1 MGEHGDSRGQVGTA
15 AAGPV
20 LSVHGLSKSFI
31 GKLVLCDMAFE
42 LRPGEIRA
50 LVGQNGSG
58 KSTFI
63 KVLCGYHQPDAG
75 AVATVAGDPFALGS
89 SDAAFEVGLRFVHQD
104 LGLVSDL
111 NAVDNI
117 ALGRG
122 YRRRALGTIAWRHEK
137 ARAGAM
143 LRSLGYDFD
152 VEAPVGDLTPAQR
165 TGIAIAR
172 ATEDCEQDLVRVLV
186 LDEPTA
192 TLPGPEVDH
201 LFEVIRRI
209 NERGVAVIY
218 VSHRFAEVFDLCESV
233 TVLKDGEVVTTTD
246 TGGLDVASLIELT
259 LGREIAS
266 FERSISHTSS
276 FARQPTPVMSVHNLR
291 GRILDGIDLDLH
303 AGEILGVAGVTGSG
317 REEIGELLLGAAP
330 REGSVEIDGAR
341 LKPARPDLSYRT
353 GMAFVPADRLGKAVL
368 ADMTLRE
375 NLTISHLSDCYGP
388 AGLRRTAERDDVLG
402 WLQRFEVVP
411 QDAEAPIIRL
421 SGGNQQKVVMARTM
435 RAKPRV
441 LILDEPTQG
450 VDVGAKAAIH
460 HIVKDASAAGT
471 AILAIS
477 TDSDE
482 LLALCNRVLVLV
494 HGRSVGIYGAA
505 DLTSDSLSE
514 LIIRE
519 DLAV

>member
-1 MGEHGDSRGQVGTA
+1 MGEHGDSRGQVGTVA
-15 AAGPV
+15 TSPV
-20 LSVHGLSKSFI
+20 LSVHGLSKSFT
-31 GKLVLCDMAFE
+31 GKLVLRDMAFE
-42 LRPGEIRA
+42 LRPGELRA

-75 AVATVAGDPFALGS
+75 AVATVAGDPFTLGS
-89 SDAAFEVGLRFVHQD
+89 SDASFEAGLRFVHQD
-104 LGLVSDL
+104 LGLVSEL

-137 ARAGAM
+137 AWAEAM
-143 LRSLGYDFD
+143 LGSLGYEFD
-152 VEAPVGDLTPAQR
+152 VESPVGDLTPAQR

-172 ATEDCEQDLVRVLV
+172 ATEDCEQDLVRVLI

-201 LFEVIRRI
+201 LFEVIRHI

-218 VSHRFAEVFDLCESV
+218 VSHRFAEVFDLCQSV

-246 TGGLDVASLIELT
+246 TGQLDVASLIELT

-276 FARQPTPVMSVHNLR
+276 ARQSTPVMSVHSLR

-317 REEIGELLLGAAP
+317 REEIGELLFGAAP
-330 REGSVEIDGAR
+330 REGSVEIEGAQ
-341 LKPARPDLSYRT
+341 LKPARPALSYQT

-375 NLTISHLSDCYGP
+375 NLTISHLSDCYGL
-388 AGLRRTAERDDVLG
+388 AGLRRTAERDDVLD

-411 QDAEAPIIRL
+411 QDAEAPIISL

-460 HIVKDASAAGT
+460 QIVKDATAAGT
-471 AILAIS
+471 AVLAIS

-482 LLALCNRVLVLV
+482 LLALCDRVLVLV
-494 HGRSVGIYGAA
+494 QGRSVGLYDAA
-505 DLTSDSLSE
+505 DLTSDGLSE